1 MKTFRELKVGDFIYR
16 ILGTELLRKTIQE
29 ISHNGVFTNLKVNGE
44 YFDAMSSQH
53 EYNNLYTCLKS
64 VKQSLASLEITLR
77 HFEKK
82 EGVSC
87 QKQ

>member
-44 YFDAMSSQH
+44 YFDAMSSQY
-53 EYNNLYTCLKS
+53 EYKNLYTCLKS
-64 VKQSLASLEITLR
+64 VKHSLSSLEITLR
-77 HFEKK
+77 YLEKK
-82 EGVSC
+82 EGVA
-87 QKQ
+87 